1 GTAAGPASPNGA
13 ASPNGR
19 SGSLGQQLHGLDR
32 SQLEA
37 VLLER
42 LRSRVATV
50 LGIPIDVLDDGMP
63 LMDYLDS
70 LLAVEISSWIERE
83 LGVKVTLME
92 LMKGPSITQL
102 TAALLTR
109 INVPGARTGAP
120 ARPRTAAPAESHR
133 S

>member
-1 GTAAGPASPNGA
+1 SGPASSNGA

-37 VLLER
+37 VLLDR

-70 LLAVEISSWIERE
+70 LLAVEISSWIERQ
-83 LGVKVTLME
+83 LGVKVPIMD
-92 LMKGPSITQL
+92 LMKAPSTPHPP
-102 TAALLTR
+102 AAPLPR
-109 INVPGARTGAP
+109 IAVPGARAGAP
-120 ARPRTAAPAESHR
+120 PRPRTAAPAESH
-133 S
+133 